1 MGVIKVFKGINGYKD
16 SESIYTV
23 LGYACNSEFCDDK
36 IYIGNLEAR
45 EGSVLNLAKE
55 FEAVRVP
62 SNYPEKSVKLHHF
75 ALSVAEDGMSEAAIY
90 DLMRNVMVYFR
101 NMKFQ
106 VVVVKH
112 YGSREKINNPH
123 LHVIVN
129 HCNLNGRLFY
139 GSDSDYYRLKEYLI
153 RVTHK
158 NWKYIYASECD
169 YGLYNKATNLSCII

>member
-1 MGVIKVFKGINGYKD
+1 MGIIKVFKGINGYKD
-16 SESIYTV
+16 SECIYTV
-23 LGYACNSEFCDDK
+23 LSYACNSEYCDDK
-36 IYIGNLEAR
+36 IYTGNLEAR
-45 EGSVLNLAKE
+45 EENVSDLVKQ
-55 FEAVRVP
+55 FEEIRIHT
-62 SNYPEKSVKLHHF
+62 NYTENSVKLHHF

-101 NMKFQ
+101 SMKFQ

-158 NWKYIYASECD
+158 SWKYIYASDSD
-169 YGLYNKATNLSCII
+169 YD